1 MVQWQKWEI
10 DVVSV
15 IDCFSLFWLVSSPC
29 FTFAHALV
37 LCGSVPIMHGRA
49 LVCMLIRGCVD
60 KVRYSCILKQADAR
74 KLFCMGACLELVRR
88 AQSNF
93 MGLWNSSLP
102 FWLAG
107 WLAVCLYDL
116 PFLCTWACYYT
127 KRLPHSPLP
136 ARCSTP
142 LVLDW
147 SRAKRASDFFN

>member
-60 KVRYSCILKQADAR
+60 QVRYSCILKQADAR

-93 MGLWNSSLP
+93 VGLWNSSLP
-102 FWLAG
+102 V
-107 WLAVCLYDL
+107 WLAVRLLSWQLGWMICLSYALGRAIIREDYRIAH
-116 PFLCTWACYYT
+116 FA
-127 KRLPHSPLP
+127 HAVPLHI
-136 ARCSTP
+136 C
-142 LVLDW
+142 
-147 SRAKRASDFFN
+147 